1 MSWMQIGAAI
11 VVGAHGIGH
20 VLGWGPVLGV
30 PGLAEDGLESWL
42 VGGGVARAAALV
54 LFGAPA
60 VGFLVTAFA
69 LRADPSWLPGVALAS
84 AVTSLVAVAVF
95 PRAFPTGSLIG
106 SVLVNLAVIVLVIR
120 ASG

>member
-30 PGLAEDGLESWL
+30 PGLPEDGLGSWL

-60 VGFLVTAFA
+60 VGFLVTAFV